1 LAGSIAVR
9 DRVPKE
15 KALPF
20 EPLDPNA
27 RTIRAMNEAR
37 NGKFK
42 RFERVEDL
50 MIELKAK
57 V

>member
-1 LAGSIAVR
+1 MRARA
-9 DRVPKE
+9 PKE

-27 RTIRAMNEAR
+27 RTIRAMKEAR
-37 NGKFK
+37 KGKLK
-42 RFERVEDL
+42 RFERVENL

>member
-1 LAGSIAVR
+1 MRA
-9 DRVPKE
+9 RVAKE

-20 EPLDPNA
+20 ERLDPNA
-27 RTIRAMNEAR
+27 RTIRAVKEAR
-37 NGKFK
+37 KGKVK

>member
-1 LAGSIAVR
+1 MR
-9 DRVPKE
+9 DRVASK

-20 EPLDPNA
+20 EALDPNA
-27 RTIRAMNEAR
+27 KTIRAMKEAR
-37 NGKFK
+37 KGKFK

-57 V
+57 D